1 MQHSTHRIASING
14 ARKQHLFLLFV
25 PHNSSFVQREI
36 TQAGKPQQN
45 AEEEEEEERALIMN
59 MLCSP
64 TEGDI
69 TRSNSFICKAKVK
82 MNNWAL
88 AVGCRCCHLQ
98 LALRSKLANNT
109 NTSPIRVPS

>member
-1 MQHSTHRIASING
+1 MNKVYLNGIASING

-36 TQAGKPQQN
+36 TRAGKPQQN
-45 AEEEEEEERALIMN
+45 AEEEERALIMN

-69 TRSNSFICKAKVK
+69 TRSNSFICKAKVE
-82 MNNWAL
+82 MNNRGS
-88 AVGCRCCHLQ
+88 AV
-98 LALRSKLANNT
+98 
-109 NTSPIRVPS
+109 